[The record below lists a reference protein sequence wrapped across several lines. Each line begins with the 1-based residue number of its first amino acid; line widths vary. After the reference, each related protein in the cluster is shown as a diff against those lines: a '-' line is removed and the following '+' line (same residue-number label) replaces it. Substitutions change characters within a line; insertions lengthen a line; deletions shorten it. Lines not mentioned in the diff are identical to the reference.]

1 MSLTTLGV
9 GGGARWF
16 VGAAEAIDFANG
28 WSLSGG
34 APSSLLTT
42 TRASTAWAPNA
53 AGVYTSF
60 SSNTPRITD
69 LGLLTEEARTN
80 SIRNNS
86 MQGVTTGVIGSGGA
100 LPTNWSN
107 AALLGLTLAVTG
119 SGTELGMDYI
129 ELRLSGTS
137 SGSGS
142 AQVYF
147 DTTTGITAASG
158 QTWTESAFVRLAA
171 GSWANVSN
179 GGPRLEIWELTSGGA
194 YVTEGDSSY
203 FTGIGTTYQ
212 RLSYTYAL
220 VGGGTVAR
228 ALPLI
233 NLIYGNGV
241 AIDVTFRIAWPQFEQ
256 GAFVTSPVRTTA
268 AATTRAADAVSLTT
282 VPVSGGTWTAFID
295 ATSPD
300 NSATRYFLAEASG
313 NRVIY
318 NSGSNV
324 AASAFNGSAAVAN
337 GFGPTGGWA
346 TGGRAAVGAS
356 GAGRSVVF
364 NNSAVGTDA
373 NTQTFPTTLYIGGI
387 SSGALGAVTTR
398 RIALWSVRL
407 PDPQLQA
414 LTA

>member
-1 MSLTTLGV
+1 VWSS
-9 GGGARWF
+9 F
-16 VGAAEAIDFANG
+16 AANI
-28 WSLSGG
+28 
-34 APSSLLTT
+34 
-42 TRASTAWAPNA
+42 
-53 AGVYTSF
+53 
-60 SSNTPRITD
+60 PRITD
-69 LGLLTEEARTN
+69 KGLLVEEARTN

-241 AIDVTFRIAWPQFEQ
+241 AIDVTFRIAWPQLEL
-256 GAFVTSPVRTTA
+256 GSFVTSPIRTTSA
-268 AATTRAADAVSLTT
+268 AATRAADAIT
-282 VPVSGGTWTAFID
+282 VNSFSSWFTAGPGTIYADGSALSTLVATPTVFQIDDGTANNRFNLSIDGAVDNASGNIIASAVQQAALARASAANTKIVLAYATNDAEGMVNGS
-295 ATSPD
+295 ATSP
-300 NSATRYFLAEASG
+300 ATDTSVTLPAVTAARLGWNTGSFFSG
-313 NRVIY
+313 YIR
-318 NSGSNV
+318 
-324 AASAFNGSAAVAN
+324 
-337 GFGPTGGWA
+337 
-346 TGGRAAVGAS
+346 RAAY
-356 GAGRSVVF
+356 
-364 NNSAVGTDA
+364 
-373 NTQTFPTTLYIGGI
+373 FP
-387 SSGALGAVTTR
+387 A
-398 RIALWSVRL
+398 RL
-407 PDPQLQA
+407 TNAQLQA
-414 LTA
+414 MTV

>member
-86 MQGVTTGVIGSGGA
+86 MQGAVAGTPGT
-100 LPTNWSN
+100 LPTNWIGGLLSASGSTQTLALATTN
-107 AALLGLTLAVTG
+107 GIDFLNYGITGATPSATAGVTAQFDAVAQVAATPGQVWTGSMFGRVVSGDFTGFSAFDITVREYDSGSVFLRQTLVNLMDLTSSVSRRTNTVTMGASTAFVMLGIRCSYTGAAVNLTLG
-119 SGTELGMDYI
+119 IGWPQLELG
-129 ELRLSGTS
+129 SF
-137 SGSGS
+137 
-142 AQVYF
+142 A
-147 DTTTGITAASG
+147 
-158 QTWTESAFVRLAA
+158 
-171 GSWANVSN
+171 
-179 GGPRLEIWELTSGGA
+179 
-194 YVTEGDSSY
+194 
-203 FTGIGTTYQ
+203 
-212 RLSYTYAL
+212 
-220 VGGGTVAR
+220 
-228 ALPLI
+228 
-233 NLIYGNGV
+233 
-241 AIDVTFRIAWPQFEQ
+241 
-256 GAFVTSPVRTTA
+256 TSPIRTTSA
-268 AATTRAADAVSLTT
+268 AATRAADAVSLTT
-282 VPVSGGTWTAFID
+282 VPVSGGTWSAFVD

-318 NSGSNV
+318 SSGSNV
-324 AASAFNGSAAVAN
+324 AASAFNGSAAVSN
-337 GFGPTGGWA
+337 GVGPTGGWA
-346 TGGRAAVGAS
+346 TGGRAAVAAS
-356 GAGRSVVF
+356 GAGRSVAF

-373 NTQTFPTTLYIGGI
+373 NTQTFPTTLYLGGV